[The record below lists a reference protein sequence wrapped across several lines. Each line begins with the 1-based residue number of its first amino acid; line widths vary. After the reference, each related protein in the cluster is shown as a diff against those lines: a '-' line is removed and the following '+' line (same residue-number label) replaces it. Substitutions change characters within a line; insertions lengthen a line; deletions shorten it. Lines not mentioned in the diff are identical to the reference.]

1 MSVLE
6 EIEATD
12 ETDEAND
19 ESPTDVVVLPPEA
32 DPLSDEEDIND
43 DVMLLNDTDQT
54 TPRDIVGKLEIHTSK
69 TIPGMEEPTQPLLNT
84 NKGKKRRKNTDE
96 IKWVKNSSPI
106 YQTKPQNTE
115 HILQERL
122 KNSFGNI
129 TPFETFQLFLDTD
142 LLDMILDF
150 SITYARSKN
159 EHSFTISRSEIIKF
173 FGILFLTGYNTRP
186 NMRSYWMK
194 RPDYE
199 CPLVRNVMS
208 RNRFEE
214 IKRWLHLADNDH
226 LGVNDKFAKLRPFFD
241 KLNERFAKF
250 GIFSHEL
257 SIDEQMVPYFG
268 RHSSKM
274 YIKGKPVRFGFKVW
288 CLASAQGYVF
298 HFKPYA
304 GSGDKYKTNINNGED
319 LGLGEKV
326 VLDLLSVVQFPGEH
340 KLFFDNFFT
349 SHSLLCILGERGY
362 FGTGTVRESRIA
374 KCPLPAS
381 KEISKKRKKGYYFS
395 AFDRKNQIFVVRWFD
410 NAVVTVASNCG
421 FLVPLNQA
429 KRWDRTAR
437 KAVFIPQPNLI
448 REYNQGMGGV
458 DLHDNGVANYRIRTR
473 GKKWWWPLF
482 INSLDMAAVNA
493 WKFFQLATGD
503 RASQLDFKSCIVL
516 SLLQS
521 GVMEETIPNQVGNR
535 NQEEVQDPDVTNN
548 QGLGRPPKGGLPDCV
563 RKDKVGHLIKRLEKK
578 SRRRCRHCKSQTV
591 FICVK
596 CNVPL
601 HSTCFRIFHDK
612 M

>member
-1 MSVLE
+1 MRESIQVQDNQMSFCKTFTTVEEIVSVLE

-54 TPRDIVGKLEIHTSK
+54 TPRDIVG
-69 TIPGMEEPTQPLLNT
+69 
-84 NKGKKRRKNTDE
+84 
-96 IKWVKNSSPI
+96 
-106 YQTKPQNTE
+106 
-115 HILQERL
+115 
-122 KNSFGNI
+122 
-129 TPFETFQLFLDTD
+129 
-142 LLDMILDF
+142 
-150 SITYARSKN
+150 
-159 EHSFTISRSEIIKF
+159 
-173 FGILFLTGYNTRP
+173 YNTRP

-214 IKRWLHLADNDH
+214 IKRWLHLADNSH

-274 YIKGKPVRFGFKVW
+274 YVKGKPVRFGFKVW

-304 GSGDKYKTNINNGED
+304 GSGDKYKTNINNGEN

-381 KEISKKRKKGYYFS
+381 KEISKIRKKGYYFS

-410 NAVVTVASNCG
+410 NAVVTIASNCG
-421 FLVPLNQA
+421 FLIPLNQA

-578 SRRRCRHCKSQTV
+578 SRRRYPSPCCSYIGIGSHDLVEVLLNSNEKGDFVTSTVYLSQ
-591 FICVK
+591 
-596 CNVPL
+596 NDR
-601 HSTCFRIFHDK
+601 FRLSSQP
-612 M
+612 MRSLR